1 MRKIKKI
8 VSLAV
13 TIALVGSL
21 AGCGSSNSSGSSG
34 TSEGGDTS
42 TSSGDK
48 PYVAVVSKGFQHQ
61 FWQVVKKGADQ
72 AAADLGVTITFEG
85 PASESDINDQV
96 NMINSALSK
105 KPSALALAALDT
117 QAVSSQLAEAQKQGI
132 PVVGFDSGVPGAP
145 EGQVAANAATDNYN
159 AATIPAD
166 KLLEVE
172 TIVEKIKGATA
183 ASPVAIGVVSQDAT
197 SASLIDRTKG
207 FIDRA
212 FEKCEELVGAGNVE
226 VVGHDSYN
234 KKATGEA
241 IVKIVVNVP
250 PTTSATDVQNSAQA
264 VLATENLIAIYG
276 SNQGGVDGILAASND
291 GSDFNK
297 ENGKYKDIVA
307 VGFDSGKGQK
317 TAVEKGWFLGSVTQD
332 PYQIGYQAVALAVK
346 AMNGEE
352 VSDVDT
358 GAKWYNQSNFND
370 EDINQ
375 LLYD

>member
-8 VSLAV
+8 VSLAA
-13 TIALVGSL
+13 TIALVGTL
-21 AGCGSSNSSGSSG
+21 AGCGSSNSGG

-42 TSSGDK
+42 NSGGDK

-72 AAADLGVTITFEG
+72 AAADLGVSITFEG

-96 NMINSALSK
+96 NMINSALAK
-105 KPSALALAALDT
+105 KPKALALAALDT

-132 PVVGFDSGVPGAP
+132 PVVGFDSGIPGAP
-145 EGQVAANAATDNYN
+145 AGQVAANAATDNYN
-159 AATIPAD
+159 AATIAAD
-166 KLLEVE
+166 KLMEVD
-172 TIVEKIKGATA
+172 TIIEKVKAATA
-183 ASPVAIGVVSQDAT
+183 AAPVAIGVVSQDAT

-212 FEKCEELVGAGNVE
+212 VEKCEALVGAGNVE
-226 VVGHDSYN
+226 VTGHDSYN

-241 IVKIVVNVP
+241 KVKIVVNVP
-250 PTTSATDVQNSAQA
+250 PTTSATDVQNAAQS
-264 VLATENLIAIYG
+264 VLSTENLIAIYG
-276 SNQGGVDGILAASND
+276 SNQGGVDGMLAASND

-332 PYQIGYQAVALAVK
+332 PYQIGYQAVSLAVK
-346 AMNGEE
+346 AMNGET

-358 GAKWYNQSNFND
+358 GAKWYDQSNFND
-370 EDINQ
+370 PAINE